1 MSKSNFLHELD
12 ERGLTQDT
20 TERSSLEK
28 RLNEGPI
35 TLYHGIDPSAS
46 SLHIG
51 NFVGV
56 LMLRRFQDAGH
67 NPVALI
73 GGSTGMIGDPGGR
86 SEERNLLD
94 EETLEKNLSGIRS
107 QLENLVDL
115 SSATLVN
122 NFDWTKHVNVL
133 DFLRD
138 VGKHATINQMV
149 ARDSVRSRMEGAH
162 GISFTEFSYMLL
174 QAFDFWWLYEN
185 HGCELQIGGS
195 DQWGNIAQGVDLI
208 RRKSRASA
216 YGLTWPLIT
225 RSDGQKYGKSVDG
238 AVWLD
243 KELTLPY
250 EFHQYWLRV
259 DDQDLERFLLQL
271 TLLDVDVVSEIVLE
285 HARAPERRFGQNNL
299 ADEITKLVHGEKA
312 VSNSKLAAQALFGN
326 EDLTE
331 QMFEALTGIVQ
342 ETPVNSALLD
352 EEEGLLEVLVR
363 SSLVESKGEARRLVK
378 QGGVSINRNKVA
390 STKIGHE
397 QAVGGK
403 YVLLQKGKK
412 QRNILVISD

>member
-12 ERGLTQDT
+12 ERGLIQDT
-20 TERSSLEK
+20 TESSSLEK

-35 TLYHGIDPSAS
+35 TLYHGIDPSAP

-122 NFDWTKHVNVL
+122 NFDWTKDVNVL

-138 VGKHATINQMV
+138 IGKHATINQMV

-162 GISFTEFSYMLL
+162 GISYVSYT
-174 QAFDFWWLYEN
+174 
-185 HGCELQIGGS
+185 H
-195 DQWGNIAQGVDLI
+195 
-208 RRKSRASA
+208 
-216 YGLTWPLIT
+216 
-225 RSDGQKYGKSVDG
+225 
-238 AVWLD
+238 
-243 KELTLPY
+243 LTLPTS
-250 EFHQYWLRV
+250 HLR
-259 DDQDLERFLLQL
+259 
-271 TLLDVDVVSEIVLE
+271 
-285 HARAPERRFGQNNL
+285 
-299 ADEITKLVHGEKA
+299 
-312 VSNSKLAAQALFGN
+312 
-326 EDLTE
+326 
-331 QMFEALTGIVQ
+331 
-342 ETPVNSALLD
+342 
-352 EEEGLLEVLVR
+352 
-363 SSLVESKGEARRLVK
+363 
-378 QGGVSINRNKVA
+378 
-390 STKIGHE
+390 
-397 QAVGGK
+397 
-403 YVLLQKGKK
+403 
-412 QRNILVISD
+412 ISRWSPYH

>member
-12 ERGLTQDT
+12 ERGLIQDT

-149 ARDSVRSRMEGAH
+149 ARDSVRSRMEGTH

-238 AVWLD
+238 AIWLD

-285 HARAPERRFGQNNL
+285 HAKAPERRFGQSNL

-352 EEEGLLEVLVR
+352 EEESDAHHQAEAAEESRGGDAIGARHRLGG
-363 SSLVESKGEARRLVK
+363 SDGGGAVERIVK
-378 QGGVSINRNKVA
+378 
-390 STKIGHE
+390 
-397 QAVGGK
+397 AVGGS
-403 YVLLQKGKK
+403 
-412 QRNILVISD
+412 ILGGHAR

>member
-12 ERGLTQDT
+12 ERGLIQDT

-107 QLENLVDL
+107 QLENLMDL

-149 ARDSVRSRMEGAH
+149 ARDSVRSRMEGTH

-238 AVWLD
+238 AIWLD

-285 HARAPERRFGQNNL
+285 HAKAPERRFGQSNL

-390 STKIGHE
+390 STKIGHA